1 MGSQQSEKLELNRVI
16 KERFHREVETNVSTH
31 VSICFSWEKGEDRS
45 PRMGLWALVCAIS
58 DQNIC
63 GKFEC
68 YAKNILPQFQGF
80 GIYVITIFKIFPL
93 CMIIIVIIDIME
105 YYFD

>member
-1 MGSQQSEKLELNRVI
+1 
-16 KERFHREVETNVSTH
+16 
-31 VSICFSWEKGEDRS
+31 
-45 PRMGLWALVCAIS
+45 MGLWALVCAIS

-80 GIYVITIFKIFPL
+80 GIYVIMYHI
-93 CMIIIVIIDIME
+93 
-105 YYFD
+105 